1 MTISKELQLVLEQG
15 YSAGGEPE
23 LAQQLAKALRIKGK
37 LNALLKIVEDDLTQI
52 WIALSVSSS
61 DGISGKS
68 EYKMYPDEPLKY
80 AINCLMTNQP
90 MVLILRNY
98 IILGVQDRDISGI
111 FKVANGA
118 RKFLA
123 KKLNALSVRIQYG
136 GESEYFLVEASNT
149 SNH

>member
-1 MTISKELQLVLEQG
+1 MTISKELLLVLEQG

-37 LNALLKIVEDDLTQI
+37 LNALLKIIEDDLIQI
-52 WIALSVSSS
+52 WLALEVSSG

-80 AINCLMTNQP
+80 AINCLMTNEP
-90 MVLILRNY
+90 MVLKLKASC
-98 IILGVQDRDISGI
+98 LQRDGISAM
-111 FKVANGA
+111 FKVANRA

-136 GESEYFLVEASNT
+136 GESEYFLVEASNI
-149 SNH
+149 SNL